1 MIKKTEGSIEIEFL
15 YPQSPECDKT
25 EYLKSMLKSTLY
37 QADMRAPNMQ
47 ATQV

>member
-1 MIKKTEGSIEIEFL
+1 MMKKTEGRIEIEFL
-15 YPQSPECDKT
+15 YPPSPVADKT